1 VSSATKSDN
10 PVTLPPGRD
19 RLDDGLPAII
29 DVDVLDPN
37 ELLAAMPKTLKH
49 LDLDRIGSQQ
59 PCRGRAKG

>member
-1 VSSATKSDN
+1 
-10 PVTLPPGRD
+10 VTLPPGRD